1 MEKWQFSLEVEE
13 RGIVPVPKKK
23 SKDTDACTPDDF
35 RGISVVSVAYKA
47 MCKIVQMHLDEFAE
61 KQQLLAEEQAKVASI
76 REEDAET
83 N

>member
-1 MEKWQFSLEVEE
+1 M
-13 RGIVPVPKKK
+13 
-23 SKDTDACTPDDF
+23 
-35 RGISVVSVAYKA
+35 VSVAYNF
-47 MCKIVQMHLDEFAE
+47 MCKIVQMHLEEFAE